1 MEIRD
6 LINFLEKEFPLHLQ
20 EDYDNSGL
28 QLGDKKSEIKGV
40 LVSLDCTEQVVLE
53 AIEKNCNV
61 VLCHHP
67 LLFKGLKKITND
79 TYVERTIRL
88 CIQHDIAVYAI
99 HTNLDNH
106 PKGVN
111 FEICK
116 RIGLMNTKI
125 LAPKNAP
132 LYKLSVYTPTA
143 ALEAVDAAIFEAGGG
158 SIGEYSE
165 CHFRQ
170 EGIGTFKPSPL
181 ANPTF
186 GEIGLRSA
194 VEEYKVDYLVEA
206 LHLDRVLS
214 AMNIAHPYEVVAHD
228 IILLKN
234 EGGNIGAG
242 QIGELETPCDEKEF
256 LGRIKEI
263 FACEGIRH
271 TNFLNKP
278 IKKVAVCGGSGSFL
292 IKNAIRQGAD
302 CYITSDVKY
311 HEFFDAEEQ
320 LLLVDIGHY
329 ESEQYTSHRLMEIL
343 KEKFTNFAIRL
354 SEINTNPINY
364 L

>member
-1 MEIRD
+1 ME
-6 LINFLEKEFPLHLQ
+6 LQVLVNFLEKEFPLSLQ

-61 VLCHHP
+61 LICHHP
-67 LLFKGLKKITND
+67 LLFKGLKKITTA
-79 TYVERTIRL
+79 TYVERTVRL
-88 CIQHDIAVYAI
+88 CIQHDIAVYAV

-111 FEICK
+111 FEISK

-125 LAPKNAP
+125 LAPKNAT
-132 LYKLSVYTPTA
+132 LYKLSVYTPIS

-158 SIGEYSE
+158 SIGEYSA

-170 EGIGTFKPSPL
+170 EGIGTFKPSPI
-181 ANPTF
+181 ANPTI
-186 GEIGLRSA
+186 GEIEVRSE

-206 LHLDRVLS
+206 QHLDGVLN
-214 AMNIAHPYEVVAHD
+214 AMNSAHPYEVVAHD
-228 IILLKN
+228 IILLQN
-234 EGGNIGAG
+234 QAENLGAG
-242 QIGELETPCDEKEF
+242 QIGELPSPCDEKEF
-256 LGRIKEI
+256 LERIKEI
-263 FACEGIRH
+263 FACKGIRY
-271 TNFLNKP
+271 TKFLNKP

-292 IKNAIRQGAD
+292 TKAAIRQGAD
-302 CYITSDVKY
+302 CYITSDIKY

>member
-1 MEIRD
+1 ME
-6 LINFLEKEFPLHLQ
+6 LQVLVNFLEKEFPLSLQ

-61 VLCHHP
+61 LICHHP
-67 LLFKGLKKITND
+67 LLFKGLKKITTA
-79 TYVERTIRL
+79 TYVERTVRL
-88 CIQHDIAVYAI
+88 CIQHDIAVYAV

-111 FEICK
+111 FEISK

-132 LYKLSVYTPTA
+132 LYKLSVYTPIA

-158 SIGEYSE
+158 SIGEYSA

-170 EGIGTFKPSPL
+170 EGIGTFKPSPI
-181 ANPTF
+181 ANPTI
-186 GEIGLRSA
+186 GEIEVRSE

-206 LHLDRVLS
+206 QHLDGVLN
-214 AMNIAHPYEVVAHD
+214 AMNSAHPYEVVAHD
-228 IILLKN
+228 IILLQN
-234 EGGNIGAG
+234 QAENLGAG
-242 QIGELETPCDEKEF
+242 QIGELPSPCDEKEF
-256 LGRIKEI
+256 LERIKEI
-263 FACEGIRH
+263 FACKGIRY
-271 TNFLNKP
+271 TKFLNKP

-292 IKNAIRQGAD
+292 TKAAIRQGAD
-302 CYITSDVKY
+302 CYITSDIKY